1 MLFVLALVF
10 FVLLVIVHEFGHFI
24 AAKRN
29 GVEVEEFGI
38 GFPPRFA
45 SKVMGKG
52 FWKTEYSWNWLPL
65 GGFVRLKGES
75 DADRRKGSFGAASLR
90 AKVKI
95 MLAGVGMNLLAAFA
109 IFITLAFIGMPSLI
123 PNQYQPQTNDAVVTR
138 NEVRVGYMAPNSP
151 AEEAG
156 VKEGDV
162 IVRFNGSTVDD
173 SEQLF
178 ELTEAAAGKLV
189 AVTLRDGEGPDR
201 TVRAQINPKDSGEAY
216 FGVSPADLE
225 LTKYTFSAPLV
236 GVVTTLQFGWET
248 LKGLGN
254 LLVDLVTTEF
264 KEASESVS
272 GPVGVVVILQ
282 NAADFGFNY
291 VFALIGL
298 ISLTLAIM
306 NALPIPALDGGRL
319 AVTLLFRAM
328 KKPLTEQTEQRI
340 HGTGFAVL
348 LMLIVLITFV
358 DIDRFF

>member
-1 MLFVLALVF
+1 MLFVLALIF

-29 GVEVEEFGI
+29 GVEVDEFGI
-38 GFPPRFA
+38 GFPPKAA
-45 SKVMGKG
+45 SRVMGKG
-52 FWKTEYSWNWLPL
+52 FWKTEYSLNWLPL
-65 GGFVRLKGES
+65 GGFVRLQGENDS
-75 DADRRKGSFGAASLR
+75 DKRKGSFGAASLG
-90 AKVKI
+90 AKTRI
-95 MLAGVGMNLLAAFA
+95 MLAGVMMNLLAAFV
-109 IFITLAFIGMPSLI
+109 IFIILGFIGMPKLI
-123 PNQYQPQTNDAVVTR
+123 PNQYQPDVSDAVTTQDI
-138 NEVRVGYMAPNSP
+138 VRVGFVQPGSP
-151 AEEAG
+151 AEKAG
-156 VKEGDV
+156 LEQNDT
-162 IVRFNGSTVDD
+162 IVRFNGTDVND

-178 ELTEAAAGKLV
+178 KLTEAAAGQTV
-189 AVTLRDGEGPDR
+189 EVVIISDGAEETVT
-201 TVRAQINPKDSGEAY
+201 AQLNPKDGDDPY
-216 FGVSPADLE
+216 FGVGPADLE
-225 LTKYTFSAPLV
+225 TTRYTWSAPKV
-236 GVVTTLQFGWET
+236 GVVTTVQFGWET

-254 LLVDLVTTEF
+254 LVADLFTAQF

-282 NAADFGFNY
+282 SATDFGFFY

-328 KKPLTEQTEQRI
+328 NKPLTEKKEQMI

-348 LMLIVLITFV
+348 MLLIILITVV